1 MIEFVTNYDKTF
13 EKDLIAVEREIAK
26 TLSLPINVK
35 ITLSFVSKTKIKK
48 LNKETRNIDKV
59 TDVLSYPYTELKAGE
74 KLNLEDYKLYIDQT
88 DNTLTIGD
96 IYICLDRAKEQAEEY
111 GHSLKREVCFL
122 FCHGLLHCCGYD
134 HIEEKDAKIMEEMQ
148 NKILNKLNIT
158 RAVNFKSGFVTI
170 LGETNAGKST
180 LINALV
186 GEHVA
191 IVSPKSQTTRE
202 NIQGIYNDKDSQIV
216 FVDTPG
222 YHKRANK
229 VDDEMDKHIA
239 TAQEDTEIV
248 LMLITANK
256 PLVNQYEKLNEKVSA
271 NAKKILL
278 INKIDETKYER
289 LYPQLAE
296 LNAVAKVDEILPI
309 SALKKK
315 NVDVLL
321 DMVKKYLPTYDYEM
335 RYYPVDEYTDK
346 NLRHMCAE
354 IIREKALLL
363 LDDEIPHGVQVVV
376 TDYKESTKPVEIYAE
391 LYCEKENHKAI
402 VLGKNGEMIKKIS
415 TMARKSIESLIGEQI
430 NLQVFVKVKPNW
442 RNDIK
447 AITEFGL
454 NVSE

>member
-1 MIEFVTNYDKTF
+1 MIEFVTKYDKTF

-26 TLSLPINVK
+26 TLSLPINAK
-35 ITLSFVSKTKIKK
+35 ITLSFVSKTKIKN

-321 DMVKKYLPTYDYEM
+321 DMVKKYLPTYDCEM